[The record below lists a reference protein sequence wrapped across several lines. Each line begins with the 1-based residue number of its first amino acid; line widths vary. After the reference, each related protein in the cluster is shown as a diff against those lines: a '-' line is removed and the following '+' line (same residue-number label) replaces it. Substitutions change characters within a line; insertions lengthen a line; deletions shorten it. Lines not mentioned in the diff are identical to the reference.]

1 MRRAL
6 TMSASLLV
14 LLAAVFASVAS
25 SSEENSAGGAGT
37 ETNSG
42 NNDNPPPEDINED
55 LACSSQPGVG
65 PTASGTLTNNSS
77 GTSGYIISV
86 GFVDEA
92 GTRVAD
98 ATAFVNNVQAGQTA
112 TWEAPSLSDGTL
124 YSTCEVTNV
133 DRMAQ

>member
-25 SSEENSAGGAGT
+25 SSEENGAGGSGT

-42 NNDNPPPEDINED
+42 NDENPPPDDINDD
-55 LACSSQPGVG
+55 LACSTQAGVG
-65 PTASGTLTNNSS
+65 PTASGTLTNHSS

-98 ATAFVNNVQAGQTA
+98 GTAIVNNIQAGQTA
-112 TWEAPSLSDGTL
+112 TWEAPSLSDGTT
-124 YSTCEVTNV
+124 YATCEITNV